1 MHFKGNEMT
10 TDMQRLAALAKD
22 KTVLYVEDEVC
33 MRKEIGAYLG
43 GLFKDV
49 IIAKDGI
56 EGLEKYNPD
65 TIDLVITEISMPKEG
80 GLDMIRDMKRIH
92 PEQETLVVSEPM
104 STGSFFD
111 SIHLGVDGYIVKPIK
126 KRQLYSQLIKTL
138 TKIEIRE
145 QADAYES
152 TLEAVEDEKD
162 EHAYN
167 LLQEKI
173 ENHHKALISLVELI
187 EEKDSYTAGH
197 SLRVAN
203 YSKVIAQELGC
214 SEDECKLIYEAGILH
229 DIGKIDI
236 PDSVLLKSEEFIGL
250 ESELIKQHIDVG
262 VDLLARIPIYKDH
275 LELIRCHHERYDGKG
290 YPNGLKAN
298 EIPKLARI
306 MMVAD
311 AFDAMTTNRD
321 LKRRKSAEEALEE
334 LQRSSFIQFHPEV
347 VEVVART
354 LSKIKLDDDVFKLTI
369 DEAEEERSA
378 YFYKDQITGAYN
390 HTFLEM
396 MLTKCEQDH
405 VPCHMLRVNINDIG
419 SYDQEF
425 GWSKGDMLL
434 SEVSNH
440 LQNNFYECK
449 LFRVHEDKFVLLSSS
464 DIDARKQELNSTCFS
479 DKYEMTIS
487 TKLFFSGVP
496 DREDIEN
503 LDKIIYT

>member
-1 MHFKGNEMT
+1 MHHKGNEMT

-65 TIDLVITEISMPKEG
+65 IIDLVITEISMLKEG
-80 GLDMIRDMKRIH
+80 GLGMIRDMKCIH

-126 KRQLYSQLIKTL
+126 KRELYSQLMKTL

-152 TLEAVEDEKD
+152 ALEAVEDEKD

-236 PDSVLLKSEEFIGL
+236 PDSVLLKSEQFRGL

-298 EIPKLARI
+298 DIPKLARI

-311 AFDAMTTNRD
+311 AFDAMTTNRH
-321 LKRRKSAEEALEE
+321 LERRKSTEEALEE

-347 VEVVART
+347 VEVVAKT
-354 LSKIKLDDDVFKLTI
+354 LSKIRLDDDIFKLEK
-369 DEAEEERSA
+369 DEAEKERSA

-396 MLTKCEQDH
+396 MLTKCEQEH
-405 VPCHMLRVNINDIG
+405 VPCHLLRVSIDDIA

-449 LFRVHEDKFVLLSSS
+449 LFRVYEDKFVLLSSS
-464 DIDARKQELNSTCFS
+464 DIDARKQEFNNSCFS
-479 DKYEMTIS
+479 DKYDMTIS

-503 LDKIIYT
+503 LDKIIYI

>member
-1 MHFKGNEMT
+1 MT

-33 MRKEIGAYLG
+33 MRKEIGEYLG

-49 IIAKDGI
+49 IIAKDGV

-80 GLDMIRDMKRIH
+80 GLDMIRDMKSIH
-92 PEQETLVVSEPM
+92 PEQETLLVSEPM
-104 STGSFFD
+104 STSSFFD

-126 KRQLYSQLIKTL
+126 KQELYAQLIKTL
-138 TKIEIRE
+138 TQIEIKE
-145 QADAYES
+145 QADAYQS
-152 TLEAVEDEKD
+152 TLKALDNEKG
-162 EHAYN
+162 EHVHSV
-167 LLQEKI
+167 LQEKI

-197 SLRVAN
+197 ALRVAN
-203 YSKVIAQELGC
+203 YSQIIAHELGC

-236 PDSVLLKSEEFIGL
+236 PDSVLVKSEQFRGL
-250 ESELIKQHIDVG
+250 ENELIKQHVDVG
-262 VDLLARIPIYKDH
+262 VDILSKIPIYKDH
-275 LELIRCHHERYDGKG
+275 LDLIRCHHERYDGKG
-290 YPNGLKAN
+290 YPEGLKAN

-311 AFDAMTTNRD
+311 AFDAMTTNRNVQ
-321 LKRRKSAEEALEE
+321 RRKSTEEALEE

-347 VEVVART
+347 VEIVAKT
-354 LSKIKLDDDVFKLTI
+354 LSKIKLNDDIFKLEK
-369 DEAEEERSA
+369 DETKKERSA
-378 YFYKDQITGAYN
+378 YFYQDQATGAYN

-396 MLTKCEQDH
+396 MLTRCEREH
-405 VPCHMLRVNINDIG
+405 VPCHLLRVSIDDIA
-419 SYDQEF
+419 SYDQEC

-434 SEVSNH
+434 TEVSTH
-440 LQNNFYECK
+440 LQNNFNECE

-464 DIDARKQELNSTCFS
+464 DIDARKQEFNSTCFS
-479 DKYEMTIS
+479 DKHEMTIS

>member
-1 MHFKGNEMT
+1 MT
-10 TDMQRLAALAKD
+10 TDIQRLAALAKD

-33 MRKEIGAYLG
+33 MRKEIGEYLG

-49 IIAKDGI
+49 IIAKDGV

-92 PEQETLVVSEPM
+92 PEQETLLVSEPM
-104 STGSFFD
+104 STNSFFD

-126 KRQLYSQLIKTL
+126 KRQFYSQLIKTL
-138 TKIEIRE
+138 TQIEIRE
-145 QADAYES
+145 QADAYQN
-152 TLEAVEDEKD
+152 TLKAVKNEQDEDA
-162 EHAYN
+162 HS

-236 PDSVLLKSEEFIGL
+236 PDSVLVKSEQFRGL
-250 ESELIKQHIDVG
+250 ENELIKQHVDVG
-262 VDLLARIPIYKDH
+262 VEILTKIPIYKDH
-275 LELIRCHHERYDGKG
+275 LELIVCHHERYDGKG
-290 YPNGLKAN
+290 YPKGLKAN

-321 LKRRKSAEEALEE
+321 MKRRKSAEEALEE

-354 LSKIKLDDDVFKLTI
+354 LSTIQLDDDVFTLNI
-369 DEAEEERSA
+369 DEAEKEKSA

-405 VPCHMLRVNINDIG
+405 VPCHMLRVNIDDIG

-464 DIDARKQELNSTCFS
+464 DIDARKQEFNSTCFS
-479 DKYEMTIS
+479 DKHEMTIS

-503 LDKIIYT
+503 LDKIIYI